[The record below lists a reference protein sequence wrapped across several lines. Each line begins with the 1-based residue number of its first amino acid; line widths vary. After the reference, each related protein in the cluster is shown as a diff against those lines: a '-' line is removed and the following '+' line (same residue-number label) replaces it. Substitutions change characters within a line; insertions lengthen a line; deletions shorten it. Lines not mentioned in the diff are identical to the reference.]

1 MHALKLLLAL
11 PAITAAFSFH
21 HPPLPLARTSLQS
34 RLLSTPYLMHD
45 FEDESTYRYLLSKA
59 RECAYS
65 PNTHPAEAKRFLRD
79 ILELEAGC
87 VSGDLTGDVCE
98 NVDEV
103 AEIVARLREKV
114 NSNMI
119 IGYVTRKSCFRLPF

>member
-1 MHALKLLLAL
+1 
-11 PAITAAFSFH
+11 
-21 HPPLPLARTSLQS
+21 
-34 RLLSTPYLMHD
+34 MHD

-59 RECAYS
+59 RECAFS
-65 PNTHPAEAKRFLRD
+65 PNAHPAEAKRFLRD

-87 VSGDLTGDVCE
+87 VSGNLTGDVCE

-119 IGYVTRKSCFRLPF
+119 IGYVA